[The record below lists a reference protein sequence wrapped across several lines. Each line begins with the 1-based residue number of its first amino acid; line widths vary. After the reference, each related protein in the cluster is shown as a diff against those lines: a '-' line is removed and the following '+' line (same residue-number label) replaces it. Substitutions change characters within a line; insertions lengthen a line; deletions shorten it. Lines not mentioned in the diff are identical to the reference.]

1 MRGWIFATNV
11 RVAFAD
17 PNTIGDS
24 PLVPVPP
31 PGSKIRVIAYR
42 LQAGFTGPI
51 SIKFTDTDG
60 TPLSQTWDFNAR
72 EGCVV
77 SSLPGSFEFQTLM
90 DKGVQVNLSTGLQTH
105 VSVQYVEV
113 IGDF

>member
-1 MRGWIFATNV
+1 MRGWIFATNI

-17 PNTIGDS
+17 PSAMGDS
-24 PLVPVPP
+24 PLIPVPQ

-42 LQAGFTGPI
+42 LQAGYNGPL
-51 SIKFTDTDG
+51 SMKFTDTDG

-77 SSLPGSFEFQTLM
+77 SSLPESFEFQALEG
-90 DKGVQVNLSTGLQTH
+90 KGVQINLSAALQGH
-105 VSVQYVEV
+105 VSVQYCEV
-113 IGDF
+113 AADF